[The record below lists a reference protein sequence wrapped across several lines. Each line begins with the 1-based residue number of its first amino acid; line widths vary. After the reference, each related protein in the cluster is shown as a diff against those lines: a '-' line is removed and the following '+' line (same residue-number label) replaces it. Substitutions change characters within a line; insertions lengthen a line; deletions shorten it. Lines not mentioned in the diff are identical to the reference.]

1 MVRRSECVPKK
12 LRVQPNAGDP
22 LADQPGVLSR
32 RDRSIPPATAAE
44 EKFAGPFPGGGEV
57 IVDRLSGLFR
67 HLELDRLA
75 RLLLP
80 HGSAIFRDR
89 PFDHFGNSAPAAE
102 NRFLKF
108 QLRAICGVS

>member
-1 MVRRSECVPKK
+1 VRPKEPW
-12 LRVQPNAGDP
+12 VQTDAGNP
-22 LADQPGVLSR
+22 LPDQSGILSR

-44 EKFAGPFPGGGEV
+44 DKFAGLFPGGSEV

>member
-1 MVRRSECVPKK
+1 VRPKEPW
-12 LRVQPNAGDP
+12 VQTDAGNP
-22 LADQPGVLSR
+22 LPDQSGILSR

-44 EKFAGPFPGGGEV
+44 DKFAGLFPGGSEV

-75 RLLLP
+75 VFFCRTV
-80 HGSAIFRDR
+80 ARFFRDR
-89 PFDHFGNSAPAAE
+89 PFDHLGNSAPAAE

-108 QLRAICGVS
+108 QLRAICAVS